1 MNTKSKQFIQKKSR
15 FEQDDDEADDA
26 PRPLK
31 RPNTK
36 NYKKVKSHCID
47 LDEDDKKTCDIDLTK
62 EESAEPTLD
71 LPITTNTSHHA
82 DTNHVLGM

>member
-1 MNTKSKQFIQKKSR
+1 MNVTKTKQNIPKKSR

-31 RPNTK
+31 RLNK
-36 NYKKVKSHCID
+36 NHHCVD
-47 LDEDDKKTCDIDLTK
+47 LIEDDHKSYDIDLTK
-62 EESAEPTLD
+62 EESTEPILD
-71 LPITTNTSHHA
+71 LTLPTNASHNV